1 MPENETHTHLP
12 ARPPFQLSVV
22 ALSHG
27 WIQLP
32 PFGYDRETGVISYVT
47 RLAHGA
53 ITEIHI
59 TEAGDGVNVLAD
71 TSLTAEEQIE
81 LAAQVTWMLGLDQD
95 LGPFHDK
102 AREEPK
108 LAHVIGSARGRI
120 LRSAGLFEDT
130 VKTILTTN
138 TSWAGTKRMV
148 AALVNRYGTP
158 HPGDPARQDSAP
170 RRRAFPAP
178 SQLAAV
184 AAEELRAAGLGYR
197 APFVATLARAVTEKG
212 LDLEALRDSDLTT
225 PEIRAQLLAIKG
237 VGAYAAANL
246 LMLLGRYDFVP
257 IDSWAKQV
265 VSREWHNGAPVGREE
280 VEAAF
285 EAWGEWQGLAYW
297 FWAWEPG

>member
-138 TSWAGTKRMV
+138 TS
-148 AALVNRYGTP
+148 
-158 HPGDPARQDSAP
+158 
-170 RRRAFPAP
+170 
-178 SQLAAV
+178 
-184 AAEELRAAGLGYR
+184 
-197 APFVATLARAVTEKG
+197 
-212 LDLEALRDSDLTT
+212 
-225 PEIRAQLLAIKG
+225 
-237 VGAYAAANL
+237 
-246 LMLLGRYDFVP
+246 
-257 IDSWAKQV
+257 
-265 VSREWHNGAPVGREE
+265 
-280 VEAAF
+280 
-285 EAWGEWQGLAYW
+285 
-297 FWAWEPG
+297 